1 MNNPAYWILLAVF
14 VLLDLVFA
22 AVRASLINAS
32 VPELL
37 DLRVRNARAV
47 DHALRLLE
55 KPRTRATIRFSLAL
69 MHILVTAVV
78 AWLLV
83 EKTPPLDLGWL
94 LLIVTGIALLILLL
108 EFLAERLVL
117 ADPTAW
123 AIRLLPWAVLMDF
136 FFSPFAT
143 LLTAILG
150 SPAGLERRIGR
161 VTEDELKTWVEEGQP
176 EGGGLEKGERQMIYS
191 IFQFGDTICREI
203 MIPRMDVLALDV
215 DATLDETLTA
225 VRESGHSRLP
235 VYEDNIDNI
244 IGLLYAKDLL
254 RLDLQAGAPE
264 VFSLRPL
271 LRPAYFVPEA
281 KKVDTLLEEMQD
293 QRFHMAIVVDE
304 YGGTAG
310 LVTLED
316 IVEEIIGEVR
326 DEYDQAEEL
335 SYEVVSPDEYLLQG
349 RVDLDM
355 VNMLLG
361 TRLVKESGETL
372 SGYIYGN
379 LGRVPL
385 QGAEILIEGWT
396 LQVEQVLGRRIR
408 KVRAVRRPPEE
419 EPEEKNH
426 EETRH

>member
-1 MNNPAYWILLAVF
+1 
-14 VLLDLVFA
+14 
-22 AVRASLINAS
+22 
-32 VPELL
+32 
-37 DLRVRNARAV
+37 
-47 DHALRLLE
+47 
-55 KPRTRATIRFSLAL
+55 
-69 MHILVTAVV
+69 
-78 AWLLV
+78 
-83 EKTPPLDLGWL
+83 
-94 LLIVTGIALLILLL
+94 
-108 EFLAERLVL
+108 
-117 ADPTAW
+117 
-123 AIRLLPWAVLMDF
+123 
-136 FFSPFAT
+136 
-143 LLTAILG
+143 
-150 SPAGLERRIGR
+150 
-161 VTEDELKTWVEEGQP
+161 
-176 EGGGLEKGERQMIYS
+176 
-191 IFQFGDTICREI
+191 
-203 MIPRMDVLALDV
+203 
-215 DATLDETLTA
+215 

-408 KVRAVRRPPEE
+408 KVRAVRRLPEE

>member
-1 MNNPAYWILLAVF
+1 MNNPTYWILLAVF

-69 MHILVTAVV
+69 MHIVMTAVV

-83 EKTPPLDLGWL
+83 EKTPPLELGWL
-94 LLIVTGIALLILLL
+94 LLIATGIALLILLM

-117 ADPTAW
+117 ADPTDW
-123 AIRLLPWAVLMDF
+123 VIRLLPWAVLMDF
-136 FFSPFAT
+136 LFSPFST

-335 SYEVVSPDEYLLQG
+335 SYEVISPDEYLLQG

-419 EPEEKNH
+419 EPEEQNH